1 MEPEAPAKPRLI
13 KYKIFGPKNSGRKS
27 LVFRY
32 TQNAF
37 KQEEVPTF
45 NIDFMVKM
53 INKNG
58 KKYQLKLFRPRT
70 DEEMGSKDYLKGI
83 KMVIYIFDITNE
95 DSINHFK
102 QNAEKLFEN
111 AEKNAFKYVLGN
123 KLDLEEQRKIKED
136 EAKSLCD
143 KFKYVYKEISCK
155 SGKNINEVFDE
166 IFEQYIKRFPGK
178 KEEPKK
184 VENNIEEDLKDVN
197 PFEGG
202 VKVDEIIAQ
211 LKNINLNK

>member
-37 KQEEVPTF
+37 KQDEVPTF

-58 KKYQLKLFRPRT
+58 KKYQLKLFRPKT
-70 DEEMGSKDYLKGI
+70 DEEMGSKEYLKGI
-83 KMVIYIFDITNE
+83 KMVIYIFDITND

-111 AEKNAFKYVLGN
+111 ADKNAFKYVLGN
-123 KLDLEEQRKIKED
+123 KLDLDEQRKIKED
-136 EAKSLCD
+136 EAKTLCD
-143 KFKYVYKEISCK
+143 KFKYTYREISCK
-155 SGKNINEVFDE
+155 SGQNINEVFDE

-197 PFEGG
+197 PLEGG
-202 VKVDEIIAQ
+202 EKVEEIKAQ

>member
-58 KKYQLKLFRPRT
+58 KKYQLKLFRPKT

-111 AEKNAFKYVLGN
+111 ADKNAFKYVLGN

-136 EAKSLCD
+136 EAKTLCD
-143 KFKYVYKEISCK
+143 KFKYTYREISCK
-155 SGKNINEVFDE
+155 SGKNINEVFEE

-197 PFEGG
+197 PLEGG
-202 VKVDEIIAQ
+202 EKVEEIKAQ
-211 LKNINLNK
+211 LKNMSMNK

>member
-1 MEPEAPAKPRLI
+1 MEAEAPAKPRVI
-13 KYKIFGPKNSGRKS
+13 KYKVFGPKNSGRKS

-37 KQEEVPTF
+37 KRDEVPTF
-45 NIDFMVKM
+45 DIDFMMKM

-58 KKYQLKLFRPRT
+58 KKYQLKVFRPKT
-70 DEEMGSKDYLKGI
+70 DDEMGSKDYLKGI

-95 DSINHFK
+95 EAIKHFK
-102 QNAEKLFEN
+102 ENAEKLFEN
-111 AEKNAFKYVLGN
+111 ADKNAFKYVLGN
-123 KLDLEEQRKIKED
+123 KIDLEDQRKIKED
-136 EAKSLCD
+136 EAKGICD

-155 SGKNINEVFDE
+155 SGQNIKEVFDE
-166 IFEQYIKRFPGK
+166 IFEQYIKSFPGK

-197 PFEGG
+197 PLEGG
-202 VKVDEIIAQ
+202 DKVDEIKAQ
-211 LKNINLNK
+211 IKNIK

>member
-37 KQEEVPTF
+37 KQDEVPTF

-58 KKYQLKLFRPRT
+58 KKYQLKLFRPKT
-70 DEEMGSKDYLKGI
+70 DEEMGSKEYLKGI
-83 KMVIYIFDITNE
+83 KMIIYIFDITND

-111 AEKNAFKYVLGN
+111 ADKNAFKYVLGN
-123 KLDLEEQRKIKED
+123 KIDLEEQRKIKED
-136 EAKSLCD
+136 EAKTLCD
-143 KFKYVYKEISCK
+143 KFKYTYKEISCK
-155 SGKNINEVFDE
+155 SGKNINEVFEE
-166 IFEQYIKRFPGK
+166 IFEQYIKRFPRK

-197 PFEGG
+197 PLEGG
-202 VKVDEIIAQ
+202 EKVEEIKAQ
-211 LKNINLNK
+211 LKNMSMNK

>member
-1 MEPEAPAKPRLI
+1 MEAEAPAKPRVI
-13 KYKIFGPKNSGRKS
+13 KYKVFGPKNSGRKS

-37 KQEEVPTF
+37 KRDEVPTF
-45 NIDFMVKM
+45 DIDFMMKM

-58 KKYQLKLFRPRT
+58 KKYQLKVFRPKT
-70 DEEMGSKDYLKGI
+70 DDEMGSKDYLKGI

-95 DSINHFK
+95 DAIKHFK
-102 QNAEKLFEN
+102 ENAEKLFEN
-111 AEKNAFKYVLGN
+111 ADKNAFKYVLGN
-123 KLDLEEQRKIKED
+123 KIDLEDQRKIKED
-136 EAKSLCD
+136 EAKGICD

-155 SGKNINEVFDE
+155 SGQNIKEVFDE

-197 PFEGG
+197 PLEGG
-202 VKVDEIIAQ
+202 DKVDEIKAQ
-211 LKNINLNK
+211 IKNIK

>member
-1 MEPEAPAKPRLI
+1 MEAEAPAKPRVI
-13 KYKIFGPKNSGRKS
+13 KYKVFGPKNSGRKS

-37 KQEEVPTF
+37 KRDEVPTF
-45 NIDFMVKM
+45 DIDFMMKM

-58 KKYQLKLFRPRT
+58 KKYQLKVFRPKT
-70 DEEMGSKDYLKGI
+70 DDEMGSKDYLKGI

-95 DSINHFK
+95 EAIKHFK
-102 QNAEKLFEN
+102 ENAEKLFEN
-111 AEKNAFKYVLGN
+111 ADKNAFKYVLGN
-123 KLDLEEQRKIKED
+123 KIDLEDQRKIKED
-136 EAKSLCD
+136 EAKGICD

-155 SGKNINEVFDE
+155 SGQNIKEVFDE

-184 VENNIEEDLKDVN
+184 FENNIEEDLKDVN
-197 PFEGG
+197 PLEGG
-202 VKVDEIIAQ
+202 DKVDEIKAQ
-211 LKNINLNK
+211 IKNIK

>member
-1 MEPEAPAKPRLI
+1 MESEAPAKPRLI
-13 KYKIFGPKNSGRKS
+13 KYKIFGLKNSGRKS

-37 KQEEVPTF
+37 KQDEVPTF

-58 KKYQLKLFRPRT
+58 KKYQLKLFRPKT
-70 DEEMGSKDYLKGI
+70 DEEMGSKEYLKGI
-83 KMVIYIFDITNE
+83 KMVIYIFDITND

-111 AEKNAFKYVLGN
+111 ADKNAFKYVLGN
-123 KLDLEEQRKIKED
+123 KIDLEEQRKIKED
-136 EAKSLCD
+136 EAKTLCD
-143 KFKYVYKEISCK
+143 KFKYTYKEISCK
-155 SGKNINEVFDE
+155 SGKNINEVFEE

-197 PFEGG
+197 PLEGG
-202 VKVDEIIAQ
+202 EKVEEIKAQ
-211 LKNINLNK
+211 LKNMSMNK

>member
-1 MEPEAPAKPRLI
+1 MEPEAPTKPRLI
-13 KYKIFGPKNSGRKS
+13 KYKIFGQKNSGRKS

-37 KQEEVPTF
+37 KQDEVPTF

-58 KKYQLKLFRPRT
+58 KKYQLKLFRPKT
-70 DEEMGSKDYLKGI
+70 DEEMGSKEYLKGI
-83 KMVIYIFDITNE
+83 KMVIYIFDITND

-111 AEKNAFKYVLGN
+111 ADKNAFKYVLGN
-123 KLDLEEQRKIKED
+123 KIDLEEQRKIKED
-136 EAKSLCD
+136 EAKTLCD
-143 KFKYVYKEISCK
+143 KFKYTYKEISCK
-155 SGKNINEVFDE
+155 SGKNINEVFEE

-197 PFEGG
+197 PLEGG
-202 VKVDEIIAQ
+202 EKVEEIKAQ
-211 LKNINLNK
+211 LKNMSMNK

>member
-1 MEPEAPAKPRLI
+1 MEAEAPAKPRVI
-13 KYKIFGPKNSGRKS
+13 KYKVFGPKNSGRKS

-37 KQEEVPTF
+37 KRDEVPTF
-45 NIDFMVKM
+45 DIDFMMKM

-58 KKYQLKLFRPRT
+58 KKYQLKVFRPKT
-70 DEEMGSKDYLKGI
+70 DDEMGSKDYLKGI
-83 KMVIYIFDITNE
+83 KMVIYIFDITNKE
-95 DSINHFK
+95 AIKHFK
-102 QNAEKLFEN
+102 ENAEKLFEN
-111 AEKNAFKYVLGN
+111 ADKNAFKYVLGN
-123 KLDLEEQRKIKED
+123 KIDLEDQRKIKED
-136 EAKSLCD
+136 EAKGICE

-155 SGKNINEVFDE
+155 SGQNIKEVFDE

-197 PFEGG
+197 PLEGG
-202 VKVDEIIAQ
+202 DKVDEIKAQ
-211 LKNINLNK
+211 IKNIK

>member
-202 VKVDEIIAQ
+202 EKVDEIKAQ

>member
-1 MEPEAPAKPRLI
+1 MEPEPPAKPRLI

-37 KQEEVPTF
+37 KQDEVPTF

-58 KKYQLKLFRPRT
+58 KKYQLKLFRPKT
-70 DEEMGSKDYLKGI
+70 DEEMGSKEYLKGI

-111 AEKNAFKYVLGN
+111 ADKNAFKYVLGN

-136 EAKSLCD
+136 EAKTLCD
-143 KFKYVYKEISCK
+143 KFKYTYREISCK
-155 SGKNINEVFDE
+155 SGKNINEVFEE

-197 PFEGG
+197 PLEGG
-202 VKVDEIIAQ
+202 EKVEEIKAQ
-211 LKNINLNK
+211 LKNMSMNK

>member
-1 MEPEAPAKPRLI
+1 MEAEAPAKPRVI
-13 KYKIFGPKNSGRKS
+13 KYKVFGPKNSGRKS

-37 KQEEVPTF
+37 KRDEVPTF
-45 NIDFMVKM
+45 DIDFMMKM

-58 KKYQLKLFRPRT
+58 KKYQLKVFRPKT
-70 DEEMGSKDYLKGI
+70 DDEMGSKDYLKGI

-95 DSINHFK
+95 EAIKHFK
-102 QNAEKLFEN
+102 ENAEKLFEN
-111 AEKNAFKYVLGN
+111 ADKNAFKYVLGN
-123 KLDLEEQRKIKED
+123 KIDLEDQRKIKED
-136 EAKSLCD
+136 EPKGICE

-155 SGKNINEVFDE
+155 SGQNIKEVFDE

-197 PFEGG
+197 PLEGG
-202 VKVDEIIAQ
+202 DKVDEIKAQ
-211 LKNINLNK
+211 IKNIK

>member
-1 MEPEAPAKPRLI
+1 MEAEAPAKPRVI
-13 KYKIFGPKNSGRKS
+13 KYKVFGPKNSGRKS

-37 KQEEVPTF
+37 KRDEVPTF
-45 NIDFMVKM
+45 DIDFMMKM

-58 KKYQLKLFRPRT
+58 KKYQLKVFRPKT
-70 DEEMGSKDYLKGI
+70 DDEMGSKDYLKGI

-95 DSINHFK
+95 EAIKHFK
-102 QNAEKLFEN
+102 ENAEKLFEN
-111 AEKNAFKYVLGN
+111 ADKNAFKYVLGN
-123 KLDLEEQRKIKED
+123 KIDLEDQRKIKED
-136 EAKSLCD
+136 EAKGICE

-155 SGKNINEVFDE
+155 SGQNIKEVFDE

-178 KEEPKK
+178 NEEPKK

-197 PFEGG
+197 PLEGG
-202 VKVDEIIAQ
+202 DKVDEIKAQ
-211 LKNINLNK
+211 IKNIK

>member
-1 MEPEAPAKPRLI
+1 MEQEAPAKPRLI

-58 KKYQLKLFRPRT
+58 KKYQLKLFRPKT

-111 AEKNAFKYVLGN
+111 ADKNAFKYVLGN

-202 VKVDEIIAQ
+202 EKVDEIKAQ

>member
-1 MEPEAPAKPRLI
+1 MEPEPPAKPRLI

-37 KQEEVPTF
+37 KQDEVPTF

-58 KKYQLKLFRPRT
+58 KKYQLKLFRPKT
-70 DEEMGSKDYLKGI
+70 DEEMGSKEYLKGI

-111 AEKNAFKYVLGN
+111 ADKNAFKYVLGN

-136 EAKSLCD
+136 EAKTLCD
-143 KFKYVYKEISCK
+143 KFKYTYREISCK
-155 SGKNINEVFDE
+155 SGKNINEVFEE

-197 PFEGG
+197 PLEGG
-202 VKVDEIIAQ
+202 EKVDEIKAQ
-211 LKNINLNK
+211 LKNMSMNK